1 MIFFE
6 FAKRNIRLHW
16 LRSLLAVIGITI
28 GVVAITSMG
37 ILGNSLVLSISNTL
51 TSVGD
56 TIVITPHTSFQ
67 NFGGGSSTSGI
78 SERDVEQIRR
88 SSGSNAVIPVYA
100 GGDRIAIGRDVG
112 AATIYGLD
120 PKDIPLLLEVVNGTY
135 IRSSSGVMVGSRIA
149 EEFNLKLGSQI
160 TIGSDDATAVRVV
173 GILKER
179 GVGFDINPDFGIIA
193 SDQWFSERYG
203 VSSYDQVIVKVKNLD
218 EIDRVK
224 SAIEEKLNR
233 RETTVNVLDT
243 RAILEGILSAFNQI
257 KTFTTAI
264 GGISLIV
271 AGVSIFNVMMMSVTE
286 RTKEIGVIRSIG
298 TQKSEVLKMFLDE
311 AIILGLI
318 GSLVGGVLSFAGGY
332 AVSQIMLQTT
342 EYLFVPSSLINI
354 LYGMLFG
361 VVTSLLSGIYP
372 AWKAANLNPIEALR
386 HE

>member
-257 KTFTTAI
+257 KIFTTAI

>member
-286 RTKEIGVIRSIG
+286 RTKEIGIIRSIG